1 MLMNK
6 TKLYNIIL
14 DLKIISKI
22 KPCNKLII
30 DDNKLKQGN
39 YIPGTNIK
47 IVAKESV
54 NTKIDYLI
62 VFAWNYFSEIK
73 KKIKIAKKIISIRE
87 FI

>member
-1 MLMNK
+1 M
-6 TKLYNIIL
+6 
-14 DLKIISKI
+14 
-22 KPCNKLII
+22 
-30 DDNKLKQGN
+30 KQGN